1 MMKLRA
7 LDPQPSLLLDA
18 DGSVIEANAALLEL
32 RNGDEPGAVES
43 LLPVNVKTLVHAALK
58 QSRAIEG
65 VQSRTR
71 ERVLE
76 WTFIP
81 DTTSSDVVA
90 RARDTTHETA
100 LLDEATRA
108 SRLYRL
114 IIENTTDLISR
125 HAPCGRFIDASP
137 ASARLLGYRPEEL
150 RNQPASLLM
159 DLDSASIS
167 CSALSHQL
175 IETGYAT
182 LTIRLHCKN
191 GKKRWVEVA
200 SRAIRETYTGEII
213 EVIAITR
220 DITERKLREAEQRR
234 HQEELA
240 HTTRLATLGELAS
253 GIAHEMNQPLAS
265 ITNYANA
272 SQRYLQRLPSDSNA
286 RERVGEG
293 LEHIQAQADHA
304 ARVIKR
310 LRNFL
315 QKTTHTGENTG
326 LNSLIGKAVM
336 LCEWQAEQAEVTIE
350 KPDGA
355 IDPTVRGDPVLLEQ
369 VLINLLRNAIDA
381 NRERNPEGSSR
392 IRITTE
398 KTATNMVQ
406 IAIEDEGPGLDEE
419 GIEHM
424 FTPFF
429 TRKTDGLGLGLSMS
443 RSIVEGLGGYLD
455 AEPGPEG
462 GLRLICRL
470 PDADTKGL
478 NRASRDD

>member
-315 QKTTHTGENTG
+315 QKNH
-326 LNSLIGKAVM
+326 
-336 LCEWQAEQAEVTIE
+336 
-350 KPDGA
+350 PY
-355 IDPTVRGDPVLLEQ
+355 R
-369 VLINLLRNAIDA
+369 
-381 NRERNPEGSSR
+381 
-392 IRITTE
+392 
-398 KTATNMVQ
+398 
-406 IAIEDEGPGLDEE
+406 
-419 GIEHM
+419 
-424 FTPFF
+424 
-429 TRKTDGLGLGLSMS
+429 RKH
-443 RSIVEGLGGYLD
+443 R
-455 AEPGPEG
+455 P
-462 GLRLICRL
+462 
-470 PDADTKGL
+470 
-478 NRASRDD
+478 